1 MTTSLLTEGFLSMKP
16 SIISSAEMICVFMLG
31 GAFHLTYF
39 ALVENKLARTS
50 KLRSHYLN
58 FILGEWIDLVTH
70 VVWMFIIADVN
81 PEWIYVGFEV
91 QHIILSIAQ
100 SGIRYITGLHRIQ
113 MTTFMCQTMEM
124 PKYAFYVVM
133 GIPYTLRVLWTA
145 MMVLVTIYHP
155 IPGFN
160 LLFLLLCEAISFLHD
175 LLIVKY
181 AEMKLARGVDIHFI
195 DLIIECIQPQTFSI
209 IMVFSMGVVIAV
221 IGEAFGF
228 GYLSPTGTMIA
239 SAAYYTYRSV
249 LVDLIDNYI
258 MRFKSGGISGDNS
271 NNKSFNRSQTGK
283 SSGQAASVQ
292 KSAVAQGK

>member
-1 MTTSLLTEGFLSMKP
+1 MPTTSLLTEGFLSVKP
-16 SIISSAEMICVFMLG
+16 SVVSSAEMICVFMLG

-39 ALVENKLARTS
+39 ALVEDKLTRTS

-70 VVWMFIIADVN
+70 VVWMIIIADIN

-91 QHIILSIAQ
+91 QHIILSIIQ
-100 SGIRYITGLHRIQ
+100 SGIRIQ
-113 MTTFMCQTMEM
+113 MTSFMCQTMEM
-124 PKYAFYVVM
+124 PKYAFFVIMAV
-133 GIPYTLRVLWTA
+133 PYTLRVLWTV
-145 MMVLVTIYHP
+145 MMVLVTVYYP

-181 AEMKLARGVDIHFI
+181 AEMKLARGVDVHLL
-195 DLIIECIQPQTFSI
+195 DLILECLKPQTLSI
-209 IMVFSMGVVIAV
+209 ILVFSFGVIMAV
-221 IGEAFGF
+221 IGEAFGL

-249 LVDLIDNYI
+249 LVDLIDSYI
-258 MRFKSGGISGDNS
+258 MRFKSAGVSGDRS
-271 NNKSFNRSQTGK
+271 NNKSVNQSQTGK
-283 SSGQAASVQ
+283 TSQAISAR
-292 KSAVAQGK
+292 KSAVSQGKL